1 MRVNRETTREIP
13 VASVDSLIH
22 LSTFSGRGVNEL
34 PVTRSALN
42 ERSSIA
48 IGDRR
53 ALKLVQHQIRYG
65 DLIQKLYRTIG
76 VGLEWRQHCL
86 VLGPQISP
94 VWNSGRDHRARCAM
108 TSHPLESR
116 IKRMIRRSVG
126 EQMKRSFPAGCIIVT
141 DRQQIAKKDNCDP
154 RLHKQHQ
161 AEYGSNQQVGHR
173 RLHRETTC
181 KCVSCYLES
190 DDKEDKG

>member
-1 MRVNRETTREIP
+1 MSPPPFCAAFSDLMCVNRETTREIP

-86 VLGPQISP
+86 VLGPQI
-94 VWNSGRDHRARCAM
+94 
-108 TSHPLESR
+108 
-116 IKRMIRRSVG
+116 
-126 EQMKRSFPAGCIIVT
+126 
-141 DRQQIAKKDNCDP
+141 
-154 RLHKQHQ
+154 
-161 AEYGSNQQVGHR
+161 
-173 RLHRETTC
+173 
-181 KCVSCYLES
+181 
-190 DDKEDKG
+190 